1 MEYEALV
8 FPVLITIMVGGL
20 GYAFLEPILEGQST
34 ASRRQQLVAGGTV
47 RRKAVAEA
55 GSRRKQISETLKEI
69 EQRQKR
75 QNRRSLEQRLVAAD
89 LSWTRKGY
97 IIGCCCAA
105 VCCALILLLMTGHL
119 LIALAGL
126 ALGGH
131 VAPNFFV
138 NFRIKRRLNLF
149 LEEFP
154 NAIEA
159 IVRGIKSG
167 LPLSDC
173 INLIASEAK
182 EPLRSEFRSVVEAQS
197 MGIAI
202 PDAIFRIFERVPLV
216 EMSFFAIVIQIQSKS
231 GGNLAEVLQNLATVI
246 RDRKRLRSKIDA
258 VSAEAKASALI
269 IGVLPIAVGFLSYL
283 GAPDYIALLWTTKS
297 GQIGL
302 GASIGA
308 MVLGSLIM
316 RKMTHF
322 EI

>member
-34 ASRRQQLVAGGTV
+34 ASRRQQFVAGGNV
-47 RRKAVAEA
+47 RRKAMAEA

-75 QNRRSLEQRLVAAD
+75 QNSRSIEQRLVAAD
-89 LSWTRKGY
+89 LSWTQKSY
-97 IIGCCCAA
+97 IIGCSCAA
-105 VCCALILLLMTGHL
+105 VGCALILLLVTEHI
-119 LIALAGL
+119 LIALAGF
-126 ALGGH
+126 AFGGYI
-131 VAPNFFV
+131 APNFFV
-138 NFRIKRRLNLF
+138 NFRIKQRLAKF

-167 LPLSDC
+167 LPISDC

-182 EPLRSEFRSVVEAQS
+182 EPLRSEFRTVVEAQS
-197 MGIAI
+197 MGIPL
-202 PDAIFRIFERVPLV
+202 PDAIFRIFERVPLI

-231 GGNLAEVLQNLATVI
+231 GGNLAEVLQNLANVI

-258 VSAEAKASALI
+258 ISAEAKASALI

-283 GAPDYIALLWTTKS
+283 GAPDYISLLWTTKS

-308 MVLGSLIM
+308 MVLGTLIM